1 MKLKDIEKTNCVI
14 QFSDSVRLRKFVVD
28 RNIPVLGGVDDNDKF
43 LCFFVTSKPVT
54 IDALVASQAEW
65 PIYHHFDIDPEIK
78 PEAVKEEPVIQKNSD
93 VVVLFCNFVAILSVY
108 LSKLIMEVHPLTTSQ
123 KSILMITCTL
133 IIVVI
138 AIIDIDHFDML
149 RKVKQ
154 KKIINND

>member
-1 MKLKDIEKTNCVI
+1 LE
-14 QFSDSVRLRKFVVD
+14 
-28 RNIPVLGGVDDNDKF
+28 
-43 LCFFVTSKPVT
+43 
-54 IDALVASQAEW
+54 SQAEW

-78 PEAVKEEPVIQKNSD
+78 PEAVKEEPVIQKDSD
-93 VVVLFCNFVAILSVY
+93 VVVIFCNFVAMLCVY
-108 LSKLIMEVHPLTTSQ
+108 LSKLIVEVHPLSTTQ

>member
-1 MKLKDIEKTNCVI
+1 MKLKDIQKTNCVI
-14 QFSDSVRLRKFVVD
+14 QFTDSIRLRKFVVD
-28 RNIPVLGGVDDNDKF
+28 RNISVLGGVDDGDKF
-43 LCFFVTSKPVT
+43 LCFFATSSPVT
-54 IDALVASQAEW
+54 LDSLLQSQAEW

-78 PEAVKEEPVIQKNSD
+78 PEAVKEEPVIQKDSD
-93 VVVLFCNFVAILSVY
+93 VVVIFCNFVAMLCVY
-108 LSKLIMEVHPLTTSQ
+108 LSKLIVEVHPLSTTQ

>member
-1 MKLKDIEKTNCVI
+1 MKLKDIEKTNCAI
-14 QFSDSVRLRKFVVD
+14 RFTDSVRLRKFVVD
-28 RNIPVLGGVDDNDKF
+28 RNIPVLGGVDDDDRF
-43 LCFFVTSKPVT
+43 LCFFATSRPIT
-54 IDALVASQAEW
+54 LDALVESQMGW
-65 PIYHHFDIDPEIK
+65 PKYHFLEIES
-78 PEAVKEEPVIQKNSD
+78 EAEPVAEKEPAITKDSD

-108 LSKLIMEVHPLTTSQ
+108 LSKLIMEVHPLTTNQ

>member
-14 QFSDSVRLRKFVVD
+14 EFSDSVRLRKFVVD
-28 RNIPVLGGVDDNDKF
+28 RNIPVLGGVDDNDRF
-43 LCFFVTSKPVT
+43 LCFFAASKPVT
-54 IDALVASQAEW
+54 LDVLLESQAEW
-65 PIYHHFDIDPEIK
+65 PIYHHFDIEPEIK
-78 PEAVKEEPVIQKNSD
+78 HEAVKEEPVIQKNSD
-93 VVVLFCNFVAILSVY
+93 VVVIFCNFVAILCVY
-108 LSKLIMEVHPLTTSQ
+108 LSKLITEVHALNTTQ

-154 KKIINND
+154 KRIINND